1 MLNRITNSTSGNDG
15 TYTTS
20 MGGATT
26 AQYFRELA
34 DVTVMAKDE
43 EMVAATRLVELRKAM
58 WAALLNYP
66 PFISAICALLNERL
80 SAEACPPAI
89 VAEVE
94 KTSRALRDRV
104 LKVHEEAF
112 TAARTALIEKLVFAD
127 VDGVASDSILAD
139 LTALEGN
146 RGVATNMKVKPPYR
160 DSAPFVR
167 YVAAA
172 RAAHNALMLAKNQF
186 VRSNLRLV
194 VAIARRFARSAIPMQ
209 DLIQDGNI
217 GLMKAVDRFDPARGC
232 RFATYAAWWI
242 RYAITRAIV
251 DTDRSVRL
259 PLHMIDACKKV
270 NRARREYEVMYG
282 RAPTDE
288 ELSSATGISME
299 RIQRMSWSLIDQ
311 PLSLSLPATRD
322 GESTLADTLVD
333 VSHVAPSELLDSV
346 VLQDA
351 LAEVFQKLSPME
363 ADILRKRVG
372 LDGEP
377 ELTLKEI
384 GATYSLSRER
394 IRQLQEQALRKL
406 RSEFSRRQ
414 LM

>member
-1 MLNRITNSTSGNDG
+1 MLNRITNSGNDC
-15 TYTTS
+15 TFNAPIA
-20 MGGATT
+20 GATT
-26 AQYFRELA
+26 ARYFRELA
-34 DVTVMAKDE
+34 DVTVMGKDE
-43 EMVAATRLVELRKAM
+43 EMAAATRLVELKKAM
-58 WAALLNYP
+58 WAAFLSYP
-66 PFISAICALLNERL
+66 PFVSAICALIAERL
-80 SAEACPPAI
+80 SAEAVPPA
-89 VAEVE
+89 VLEAVE

-104 LKVHEEAF
+104 LKSHEEAF
-112 TAARTALIEKLVFAD
+112 NAARNALIDRLVFAN
-127 VDGVASDSILAD
+127 VDSVVADSILAD
-139 LTALEGN
+139 LTGLEGD

-172 RAAHNALMLAKNQF
+172 RKAHNAVMLAKNAF

-194 VAIARRFARSAIPMQ
+194 VAIARRFARSSIPLQ
-209 DLIQDGNI
+209 DLIQDGNM
-217 GLMKAVDRFDPARGC
+217 GLMKAVDRFDPTRGC

-282 RAPTDE
+282 RTPTDE

-322 GESTLADTLVD
+322 GESSLADTLVD
-333 VSHVAPSELLDSV
+333 ASQVAPYELMDSAL
-346 VLQDA
+346 LQDA
-351 LAEVFQKLSPME
+351 LLEVFEKLSPME

-372 LDGEP
+372 MDGEP

-384 GATYSLSRER
+384 GANYSLSRER

-406 RSEFSRRQ
+406 RSEFERRQ